1 MASLAPGN
9 SKSNTS
15 ESLATLASTSL
26 GAVAMRRLRN
36 VHRASSHCKS
46 FEYISMS
53 HSVHI
58 LCSISFGD
66 VKDLH

>member
-36 VHRASSHCKS
+36 VHRASHCKS
-46 FEYISMS
+46 FEYISIS